1 MEELVEYLKG
11 VEHLETKNPL
21 ERNNW
26 NSNNSSG
33 LKKTKRASV
42 SVTRKKSPK
51 TSQTTMQAPRKVA
64 NHASSARCLVGQEG
78 RALRHGKSFQE
89 GNY

>member
-1 MEELVEYLKG
+1 MEELVDYLKQ
-11 VEHLETKNPL
+11 VEHSESKNPQ

-26 NSNNSSG
+26 NNNNSSG

-42 SVTRKKSPK
+42 SVTRTKSPK
-51 TSQTTMQAPRKVA
+51 VSQTTTRALRRAA
-64 NHASSARCLVGQEG
+64 NSASSA
-78 RALRHGKSFQE
+78 SFQE